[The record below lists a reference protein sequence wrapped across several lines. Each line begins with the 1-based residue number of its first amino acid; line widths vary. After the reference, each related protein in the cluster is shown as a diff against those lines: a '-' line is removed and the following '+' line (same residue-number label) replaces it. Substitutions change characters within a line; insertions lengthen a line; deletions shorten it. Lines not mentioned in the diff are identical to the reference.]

1 MLWADPVQGWVD
13 HQFGE
18 FIPDGELIAA
28 GSHPAIFDRS
38 QVTSS
43 RETVYVNFC
52 FRVCATS
59 VIVCLLQLAAM
70 QTANFRFR
78 QSGTRPLSREER
90 VCWSHQRTHGKAVRL
105 IAE

>member
-1 MLWADPVQGWVD
+1 MLFAIATIAQRNQLSKQLVLLFCSYDMLWADPVQGWVD

-18 FIPDGELIAA
+18 FIPNGELIAA

-52 FRVCATS
+52 PRVCATS
-59 VIVCLLQLAAM
+59 VMFGAAGGN
-70 QTANFRFR
+70 AN
-78 QSGTRPLSREER
+78 REFSVSPIR
-90 VCWSHQRTHGKAVRL
+90 H
-105 IAE
+105 